1 MSTKR
6 MKKIVAAAIV
16 TATVCGMMAGCTSKE
31 EKIEEEMFLGL
42 RLMEGINLEQIS
54 KKYSVNVEAIYQEAL
69 EKLIQAHDLERVGNQ
84 IRLTRQGLLMAND
97 VFEQFLLS
105 I

>member
-1 MSTKR
+1 
-6 MKKIVAAAIV
+6 MKKQELPVIESSVL
-16 TATVCGMMAGCTSKE
+16 SKE